1 MCGAREQDPTRVSKP
16 ETPNSQPGL
25 LLLPEAWLPWAIY
38 GYFPIS
44 LFNDQNFY
52 ILCIISQNEQS
63 TGWRQGDAASGPED
77 GNHKHDGD
85 GNRGG
90 HRDMPKAGFGFLFYL
105 LLYPDI

>member
-1 MCGAREQDPTRVSKP
+1 MH
-16 ETPNSQPGL
+16 
-25 LLLPEAWLPWAIY
+25 
-38 GYFPIS
+38 YFPVS
-44 LFNDQNFY
+44 LLNDQNFY
-52 ILCIISQNEQS
+52 ILCVISQNEQS
-63 TGWRQGDAASGPED
+63 TGWRQGDTASGPED

>member
-1 MCGAREQDPTRVSKP
+1 MSWKKLHSYTGPRSF
-16 ETPNSQPGL
+16 SHFL
-25 LLLPEAWLPWAIY
+25 LFFYLFFFSLLY
-38 GYFPIS
+38 YFPVS
-44 LFNDQNFY
+44 LLNDQNFY
-52 ILCIISQNEQS
+52 ILCVISQNEQS

-90 HRDMPKAGFGFLFYL
+90 HGGMPKAGFGCLFYP